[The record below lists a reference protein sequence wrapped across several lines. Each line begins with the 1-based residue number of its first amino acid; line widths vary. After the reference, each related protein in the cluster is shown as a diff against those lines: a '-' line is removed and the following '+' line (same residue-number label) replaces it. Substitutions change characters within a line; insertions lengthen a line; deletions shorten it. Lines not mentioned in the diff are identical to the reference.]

1 MVDHRYRSY
10 EPGSDDL
17 EHDITGT
24 SLRPRGY
31 AFGRSAASEYQ
42 SDDSVPLFLS
52 DPEGE
57 PDPAEFDYQQQF
69 REPRRFSIA
78 SKILM
83 VTLAASAVAVGF
95 AWYSSDATREVLISA
110 KASIATVLPVPSA
123 AAQSDATTQLTPRD
137 VQLKDPTRLTGP
149 ANQTPGANTARAP
162 QQVAMLPS
170 REDIS
175 NAYQAALQNR
185 APAPAAAA
193 PAAAA
198 PAPAPLSAISPVA
211 VLPPAAPPA
220 AAPQPA
226 RQVDPEEMANLMQR
240 AKGFLT
246 SGDLMSARLLL
257 ERAAEMQVADAALL
271 LAQTY
276 DPDVLGTADVRNTTP
291 EPAKAR
297 AWYQRA
303 AQLGSA
309 DAQRRLAQLP
319 N

>member
-1 MVDHRYRSY
+1 
-10 EPGSDDL
+10 
-17 EHDITGT
+17 
-24 SLRPRGY
+24 
-31 AFGRSAASEYQ
+31 
-42 SDDSVPLFLS
+42 
-52 DPEGE
+52 
-57 PDPAEFDYQQQF
+57 
-69 REPRRFSIA
+69 
-78 SKILM
+78 
-83 VTLAASAVAVGF
+83 
-95 AWYSSDATREVLISA
+95 
-110 KASIATVLPVPSA
+110 
-123 AAQSDATTQLTPRD
+123 
-137 VQLKDPTRLTGP
+137 
-149 ANQTPGANTARAP
+149 
-162 QQVAMLPS
+162 MLPS
-170 REDIS
+170 REEIS
-175 NAYQAALQNR
+175 TAYQAALQNR

-193 PAAAA
+193 PA
-198 PAPAPLSAISPVA
+198 PAPLSANSPVA
-211 VLPPAAPPA
+211 VLPPAAPPVA

-297 AWYQRA
+297 AWYQKA

>member
-31 AFGRSAASEYQ
+31 AFGRSAPAEYQ

-69 REPRRFSIA
+69 REPKRFSIA

-137 VQLKDPTRLTGP
+137 VQLKDPTRLSGP
-149 ANQTPGANTARAP
+149 ANQTPGANTARAQ
-162 QQVAMLPS
+162 QQVAMRLMSRSLPS
-170 REDIS
+170 S
-175 NAYQAALQNR
+175 
-185 APAPAAAA
+185 
-193 PAAAA
+193 
-198 PAPAPLSAISPVA
+198 
-211 VLPPAAPPA
+211 
-220 AAPQPA
+220 PA
-226 RQVDPEEMANLMQR
+226 RDARDPADRCVSR
-240 AKGFLT
+240 ASLT
-246 SGDLMSARLLL
+246 
-257 ERAAEMQVADAALL
+257 
-271 LAQTY
+271 
-276 DPDVLGTADVRNTTP
+276 
-291 EPAKAR
+291 
-297 AWYQRA
+297 
-303 AQLGSA
+303 
-309 DAQRRLAQLP
+309 
-319 N
+319 

>member
-1 MVDHRYRSY
+1 MVDQPTRYRSY
-10 EPGSDDL
+10 DPDHL
-17 EHDITGT
+17 EQDITGT

-31 AFGRSAASEYQ
+31 AFGRSAQSEYQ

-52 DPEGE
+52 DPDGE

-83 VTLAASAVAVGF
+83 ATLAASAVAVGF
-95 AWYSSDATREVLISA
+95 AWYSSDATREVLSNA

-123 AAQSDATTQLTPRD
+123 AAQSDTNTQLTPRD
-137 VQLKDPTRLTGP
+137 VQLKDPTRLSGP
-149 ANQTPGANTARAP
+149 ASQAPGAARVP

-193 PAAAA
+193 PA
-198 PAPAPLSAISPVA
+198 PAPLSAISPVA

-220 AAPQPA
+220 AAAPQPV
-226 RQVDPEEMANLMQR
+226 RQVDPEELANLMQR
-240 AKGFLT
+240 AKAFLA

-257 ERAAEMQVADAALL
+257 ERAAEMQGADAALL

-276 DPDVLGTADVRNTTP
+276 DPDVLGTSDVRNTTP

-297 AWYQRA
+297 AWYQKA